1 VVAVVTREV
10 QGALL
15 VAMGGVAMRLVQTGL
30 YLRYLKPG
38 MGPWLAVTGVALAIL
53 GVLTL
58 LGGRRRRRAA
68 SAGPADGSRHPPE
81 DGDAHHAT
89 GHGAP
94 RVAWLLLLP
103 VLTLSFVAP
112 QALGSYAAN
121 RQSVRIPEPSSP
133 EFSPLPE
140 EVDGAVPMRFLDFLT
155 RAVYDEKRSLEGVR
169 VRMSGFAM
177 PDIRDARGFLL
188 ARFLLACCAAD
199 GRAMKLDI
207 VGWRGKDPPADS
219 WLVVEGMWVPR
230 DPSGE
235 GDPQDFIPQLRLIT
249 WDRIPAPRD
258 PYEGA

>member
-1 VVAVVTREV
+1 MSREV

-15 VAMGGVAMRLVQTGL
+15 VAMGAVAVRLVQTGL

-38 MGPWLAVTGVALAIL
+38 MGPWLATTGVALALL

-58 LGGRRRRRAA
+58 LEGRRRRRAA
-68 SAGPADGSRHPPE
+68 PGARADESGHASADGSE
-81 DGDAHHAT
+81 HHAL
-89 GHGAP
+89 GHGVP

-133 EFSPLPE
+133 EFPPLPE
-140 EVDGAVPMRFLDFLT
+140 EVDGAVPMRFLDFLS
-155 RAVYDEKRSLEGVR
+155 RAVYDETRSLEGVR

-177 PDIRDARGFLL
+177 PDIRDGQGFLL

-199 GRAMKLDI
+199 GRAMKLDV
-207 VGWRGKDPPADS
+207 VGWRGEDPPADS
-219 WLVVEGMWVPR
+219 WLVVEGTWVPR
-230 DPSGE
+230 DPPGE
-235 GDPQDFIPQLRLIT
+235 GDPQDFIPELRLLT

>member
-15 VAMGGVAMRLVQTGL
+15 VAMGAVAVRLVQTGL

-38 MGPWLAVTGVALAIL
+38 MGPWLAATGVALAVL
-53 GVLTL
+53 GGLTL
-58 LGGRRRRRAA
+58 LEGRRRHRAA
-68 SAGPADGSRHPPE
+68 PAAMVDGSGHAPG

-94 RVAWLLLLP
+94 SVAWLLLLP
-103 VLTLSFVAP
+103 ILTLSFVAP

-133 EFSPLPE
+133 EFPPLPE
-140 EVDGAVPMRFLDFLT
+140 EVDGAVPIRFLDFLT

-199 GRAMKLDI
+199 GRAMKLDV
-207 VGWRGKDPPADS
+207 VGWRGEDPPADS
-219 WLVVEGMWVPR
+219 WLVVEGTWVPR
-230 DPSGE
+230 DPPGE
-235 GDPQDFIPQLRLIT
+235 GDPQDFIPELRLLS
-249 WDRIPAPRD
+249 WERIPAPRD
-258 PYEGA
+258 PYEGV

>member
-1 VVAVVTREV
+1 MTREV

-15 VAMGGVAMRLVQTGL
+15 VAIGAVAVRLVQTGL

-38 MGPWLAVTGVALAIL
+38 MGPWLAATGVALAIL
-53 GVLTL
+53 GGLTL
-58 LGGRRRRRAA
+58 LEGRRRRRAGPEA
-68 SAGPADGSRHPPE
+68 PADRTGRASV
-81 DGDAHHAT
+81 DGHAGHDR

-94 RVAWLLLLP
+94 PVAWLLLLP

-112 QALGSYAAN
+112 KALGSYAAS

-133 EFSPLPE
+133 EFPPLPE
-140 EVDGAVPMRFLDFLT
+140 EVDGAVPMKFLDFLT

-199 GRAMKLDI
+199 GRAMKLDV

-219 WLVVEGMWVPR
+219 WLVVEGTWVPR
-230 DPSGE
+230 DPPGE
-235 GDPQDFIPQLRLIT
+235 GDPQDFIPELRLLT